1 MLEHVFDTRE
11 MNGVREAVS
20 RFAAGFDP
28 ALISAADAE
37 RIVTDAAA
45 AENMLA
51 TVKALAAA
59 RVAETELWRRRG
71 DASAAHHLAR
81 TSGTSVAKARQA
93 LEAAGRLSTLPAV
106 AAAARRGELSPAQL
120 APITDAASRTPA
132 AERRLL
138 TAAGSTSLGELL
150 DACARTK
157 AAADPDHEARHGAI
171 HAGRFLRRRRCED
184 GAGELH
190 YRSTLEEV
198 AEIYAVVRAHA
209 DRCFRAARADGRR
222 EPSEAHLADGLLAAA
237 RAAVVRTTAATTAA
251 PEPPPPSED
260 VADITAAPEPPPPSE
275 DVADTCTEN
284 DPVAD
289 DRAMPPSSP
298 PPVPAKVVVRIDWDA
313 LLRGW
318 PIDGEVC
325 EIAGLGPVPV
335 SAVRAMIGCGNAF
348 LAAVV
353 TRGVDVVNVAHLG
366 RSPTAYQR
374 SALQWLSPSCTVL
387 GCNATEHLE
396 IDHREDWAT
405 SKVTLLSALDP
416 LCDHHHDLKTRA
428 SWALVDGA
436 GKRPM
441 VPPAAPPH
449 PRHAQAARAPDAE
462 GAA

>member
-1 MLEHVFDTRE
+1 MSTPTGYLVIGVAARSWRWRPQADPLSQPRCKIEHVFGTSE
-11 MNGVREAVS
+11 MNELRGEVS

-37 RIVTDAAA
+37 RIVVDAAA

-120 APITDAASRTPA
+120 APITDAASKAPA

-138 TAAGSTSLGELL
+138 AAAGSTSLGELL

-157 AAADPDHEARHGAI
+157 AAADPDHEARHRAI
-171 HAGRFLRRRRCED
+171 HAGRFLRRRRCQD

-222 EPSEAHLADGLLAAA
+222 EPSEAHLADGLLAAT
-237 RAAVVRTTAATTAA
+237 RAAVMRTTAATTAA

-260 VADITAAPEPPPPSE
+260 F
-275 DVADTCTEN
+275 ADTGTEN
-284 DPVAD
+284 DPVAG
-289 DRAMPPSSP
+289 DRAMPPSSA
-298 PPVPAKVVVRIDWDA
+298 PPVPAKVVVRIDWDT

-335 SAVRAMIGCGNAF
+335 SAVRAMIGSGNAF

-353 TRGVDVVNVAHLG
+353 TRGVDVVNA
-366 RSPTAYQR
+366 PT
-374 SALQWLSPSCTVL
+374 SV
-387 GCNATEHLE
+387 
-396 IDHREDWAT
+396 
-405 SKVTLLSALDP
+405 
-416 LCDHHHDLKTRA
+416 
-428 SWALVDGA
+428 
-436 GKRPM
+436 
-441 VPPAAPPH
+441 
-449 PRHAQAARAPDAE
+449 AARPPTS
-462 GAA
+462 AARCSGSARRARCSAATRPSTSRSTTGRTGRRRR

>member
-1 MLEHVFDTRE
+1 MFGTSE
-11 MNGVREAVS
+11 MRSLREAVR
-20 RFAAGFDP
+20 RFAEGFDP
-28 ALISAADAE
+28 ALVSAADAG
-37 RIVTDAAA
+37 RIVADAAA

-51 TVKALAAA
+51 TVKGLAAA
-59 RVAETELWRRRG
+59 RVAETDLWRREG

-93 LEAAGRLSTLPAV
+93 LEAAARLSALPAV
-106 AAAARRGELSPAQL
+106 DAAARRGDLSSAQL
-120 APITDAASRTPA
+120 APLTDAASKAPA
-132 AERRLL
+132 SEGRLL

-157 AAADPDHEARHGAI
+157 AAAEPDHEARHRAI

-184 GAGELH
+184 GAGELQ

-198 AEIYAVVRAHA
+198 AEIYTAVRAYA
-209 DRCFRAARADGRR
+209 DRCFRSARAEGRR
-222 EPSEAHLADGLLAAA
+222 EPSEAYLADGLLDAT
-237 RAAVVRTTAATTAA
+237 RASVAGGGGRSTAPGDAGTGDQALFTDSTAPSPA
-251 PEPPPPSED
+251 PK
-260 VADITAAPEPPPPSE
+260 A
-275 DVADTCTEN
+275 
-284 DPVAD
+284 
-289 DRAMPPSSP
+289 

-313 LLRGW
+313 LMRGW

-325 EIAGLGPVPV
+325 EVTGLGPVPV
-335 SAVRAMIGCGNAF
+335 SVVRAMIGSGKAF
-348 LAAVV
+348 LAGVV

-366 RSPTAYQR
+366 RSPTAHQR

-387 GCNATEHLE
+387 GCNASDHLE

-416 LCDHHHDLKTRA
+416 LCDHHHGLKTRA
-428 SWALVDGA
+428 SWALVDGV

-441 VPPAAPPH
+441 VPPGDRRH
-449 PRHAQAARAPDAE
+449 PRHARAPNQQ